1 MQFLPHRKDPLVT
14 LVCLSVR
21 NLDLTKMSLRVSV
34 RRKATSLRGVVW
46 KTLLHRGEDERILK
60 CVCMIVDI
68 EQRTGWYVM
77 TSEMWLG
84 WFVVVWL
91 GLSVSSRV
99 IAWTRWIWPP
109 PPTILLS
116 PHFPGV
122 LGQMRKTPQFS
133 RPDISFGL
141 YGNACYA
148 GYFSFPKEVRPCLTK
163 YWKYI

>member
-1 MQFLPHRKDPLVT
+1 MVCDDKRNVT
-14 LVCLSVR
+14 GLVCSSLTGFECFIACHCVNS
-21 NLDLTKMSLRVSV
+21 LDL
-34 RRKATSLRGVVW
+34 AT
-46 KTLLHRGEDERILK
+46 
-60 CVCMIVDI
+60 
-68 EQRTGWYVM
+68 
-77 TSEMWLG
+77 
-84 WFVVVWL
+84 
-91 GLSVSSRV
+91 
-99 IAWTRWIWPP
+99 P

-163 YWKYI
+163 YWKYIYLLTPTVLGFGRLYPKKIILCFKQCSFFVEITPKLCFFLKIMLSVTEFMLLRF